1 MERPAWLALLAPLPD
16 DAVVERKAV
25 ASAQQIADG
34 TAGPIAGWQSI
45 SVNLSSP
52 RAGSRNILITVD
64 ASGTLLSGGDHVL
77 FVTPPAD
84 AASPAIYDHESV
96 GGRFEV
102 DGSFRG
108 TRWRTR
114 TEQMPD
120 ADDDGTTTLSEPSA
134 PTEQEIAA
142 LRSLI
147 AEVMRRPHNAVTR

>member
-1 MERPAWLALLAPLPD
+1 MDRPEWLALLAPLPND
-16 DAVVERKAV
+16 VVTERKPV

-52 RAGSRNILITVD
+52 HAGSRNILITVD
-64 ASGTLLSGGDHVL
+64 ASGTLLSGGDHVM

-84 AASPAIYDHESV
+84 AGSPAIFDHESI

-114 TEQMPD
+114 TEQMPE
-120 ADDDGTTTLSEPSA
+120 AEDDGTTTMSEPSA
-134 PTEQEIAA
+134 PTEPEIAA
-142 LRSLI
+142 LRQLI
-147 AEVMRRPHNAVTR
+147 ADVMRRPHVTR